1 MSWWIYNGMARG
13 LSLAEAYTSTIGEIS
28 DLMAWEQ
35 IATGA
40 KQKIHYTYEEI
51 RRMR

>member
-1 MSWWIYNGMARG
+1 MKYG
-13 LSLAEAYTSTIGEIS
+13 LSLREAYTSTQGEIL
-28 DLMAWEQ
+28 DLISCDA
-35 IATGA
+35 IAHGA